1 MIVSRDASLGA
12 ACADELAAVLG
23 TGSDVRRVSAAS
35 ELGAIADPVDVL
47 VAVPQQPIAG
57 SSHQPDQSAFAA
69 EVQAAVAAVLPGMVE
84 RGHGRV
90 VVVVT
95 ATGLPGQSW
104 ADGTGSAMWSLVGL
118 ARTAAREVAAAGVT
132 VNVVRT
138 GLVDDAATRAAV
150 ADDAAVADAVAAT
163 QRLAPIRR
171 TVTPDDIAAAV
182 GYLVSDDAAYV
193 TGIVLP
199 VDGGLTIGQGT

>member
-1 MIVSRDASLGA
+1 MILSRDASLGA
-12 ACADELAAVLG
+12 ATAAELATVLG
-23 TGSDVRRVSAAS
+23 ADTVVHRVATAAEVAS
-35 ELGAIADPVDVL
+35 VTSPVDVL

-57 SSHQPDQSAFAA
+57 SVAQPDQADFLV
-69 EVQAAVAAVLPGMVE
+69 EVQAAVGAVLPAMVE
-84 RGHGRV
+84 RGHGRIV
-90 VVVVT
+90 LVVT

-104 ADGTGSAMWSLVGL
+104 TDGTGSAMWSLVGL

-138 GLVDDAATRAAV
+138 GLVDDAASQAAA
-150 ADDAAVADAVAAT
+150 ADDPEVAEAISAT

-171 TVTPDDIAAAV
+171 TCTPADVAAAV